1 MPRLIPAS
9 FIFTSFAFLAL
20 SACDIPESGFV
31 HVPVADS
38 IATEPV
44 VVAEAAARTAKAAIA
59 PPVPLPPARR
69 APTNPRRGVVTAG
82 DIDDARNLAA
92 FLRYQSRAAQQTGIP
107 TLPVSDAL
115 AFQVMDQQGTPAPGV
130 NYTLVNPATSRVI
143 HAGQTGVDGRV
154 MVFPHVLGAGQ
165 VRTAELRVYDVNQQV
180 HTRRVSPRDG
190 LLKLSVPVKSQAPE
204 FLDLA
209 FVIDTTG
216 SMGDELAWLTR
227 EFKGIV
233 RAVQKAAPEVDM
245 RFAVTAYR
253 DRGDAYEVQRGYLS
267 HRAAQAHRSLG
278 NLDASGGGDYPEA
291 AAKALQQTVNINW
304 RRGNGKRILFHI
316 ADAPPHRRDAH
327 RFLDAAKTA
336 AQANIQ
342 IFGLGASGVAAE
354 SELYMRQAALV
365 TGGRYMFLTDDSG
378 VGNAHAEPNIACYRV
393 TALKSLLV
401 RVLTSELTG
410 KRHEANRA
418 DIIRTVGSYNA
429 GVCNT

>member
-1 MPRLIPAS
+1 MPRLLPAS
-9 FIFTSFAFLAL
+9 FVLKTFVFLAL
-20 SACDIPESGFV
+20 SACDIPEGGVVDS
-31 HVPVADS
+31 PVAGS
-38 IATEPV
+38 IAAEPV
-44 VVAEAAARTAKAAIA
+44 GVAEATAHRAEPAVA
-59 PPVPLPPARR
+59 PPVSLPPARR
-69 APTNPRRGVVTAG
+69 APSNPRRGVVTAG

-92 FLRYQSRAAQQTGIP
+92 YLRYQSRAAKQTGVP
-107 TLPVSDAL
+107 TLPLSDAL
-115 AFQVMDQQGTPAPGV
+115 AFQVMDQGGTPAPGV
-130 NYTLVNPATSRVI
+130 NYTLVNPATSKVI

-154 MVFPHVLGAGQ
+154 MVFPRVLGAGH
-165 VRTAELRVYDVNQQV
+165 VRTAELRVYDVNQKV
-180 HTRRVSPRDG
+180 HTRRISARDG
-190 LLKLSVPVKSQAPE
+190 LVKLAIPVKSQAPE

-233 RAVQKAAPEVDM
+233 RAVQNVAPEVDM

-253 DRGDAYEVQRGYLS
+253 DGGDAYEVQRGYLS
-267 HRAAQAHRSLG
+267 YHAGRTHRRLR
-278 NLDASGGGDYPEA
+278 NLDAAGGGDYPEA

-316 ADAPPHRRDAH
+316 ADAPPHRHDAR

-378 VGNAHAEPNIACYRV
+378 VGNAHAEPNVACYRV

-410 KRHEANRA
+410 QRHEANRA